1 MDCRRPRDP
10 RCFVRGVVTKERVR
24 RLGGLRVCEGTGE
37 QITPHTVA
45 HRSMS
50 SEEVERLKSE
60 LAAVKG
66 RAVSKI
72 KQQAQ
77 QISEQQTQ
85 IAELKAQLAERDSDS
100 KTPSNSSEDG
110 DKERFVKVTRTEGL
124 GDQEKEDD
132 LRRREEALLA
142 REQALADH
150 PDAGGGPSRKAAPAW
165 HAALLDGL
173 QTIQQN
179 LLL

>member
-1 MDCRRPRDP
+1 
-10 RCFVRGVVTKERVR
+10 
-24 RLGGLRVCEGTGE
+24 
-37 QITPHTVA
+37 
-45 HRSMS
+45 MS

-124 GDQEKEDD
+124 GDLEGLRQEKEDD

-150 PDAGGGPSRKAAPAW
+150 PDAGGPSRKAAPAW

>member
-1 MDCRRPRDP
+1 
-10 RCFVRGVVTKERVR
+10 
-24 RLGGLRVCEGTGE
+24 
-37 QITPHTVA
+37 
-45 HRSMS
+45 MS

-85 IAELKAQLAERDSDS
+85 IAELKARLAERDSDS

-124 GDQEKEDD
+124 GDLEGLRRQDD

-150 PDAGGGPSRKAAPAW
+150 PDADGPSRKAAPAW